1 MLKSET
7 KKKKKKNKQNENQK
21 QAKPAE
27 WLSEHFGLLTV

>member
-1 MLKSET
+1 MLKAET
-7 KKKKKKNKQNENQK
+7 KKRNLQNKQNENQK